1 MATRS
6 GIRSLIATFTV
17 SGTGDAV
24 VEHDFFPNSVTTRV
38 NGRIRRLVVKE
49 DAGGGATA
57 TDIYFFTFGEK
68 DIADPATADQSKV
81 VVLASAVALTASA
94 SAVSLDTPITAEPA
108 FQNSLVAV
116 FDVTAV
122 GAWTITGWVELEC

>member
-38 NGRIRRLVVKE
+38 NGRIRRIVVKE
-49 DAGGGATA
+49 AVGGGATE

-68 DIADPATADQSKV
+68 EIDDPAAADQSKV
-81 VVLASAVALTASA
+81 VVFVEDLALTASA
-94 SAVSLDTPITAEPA
+94 TAVSLDSPITAEPA

-122 GAWTITGWVELEC
+122 GAWTLTGWVELEC